1 MSKTK
6 IWLTAAVL
14 LILIG
19 CLILCCVSVEAE
31 GDFMKKKYE
40 TNRYEIYENDWDIS
54 VLAGTAD
61 VKFVLS
67 EDGTTSVTCFE
78 ESKMKHTVAV
88 KDGALVISLVD
99 TRQWYDHINFGD
111 FKTPKITV
119 SLPAGEYGALL
130 VESSTGKVYTSDKLL
145 FDSMDIRLTTGNIQC
160 LSSCHGRMSLKTSTG
175 GITVNGVSADSLAL
189 SVTTG
194 EVSVSGAELTGDL
207 TLKAST
213 GKAEL
218 SDVTCTGLV
227 SSGSTGS
234 LVMKNVIASESF
246 SIKRSTGDVR
256 FERCD
261 AAEINVEVSTGDV
274 TGTLLS
280 DKTYLASSGTGK
292 VCVPKDT
299 VGGMCRVTAST
310 GDIDLKTEN

>member
-6 IWLTAAVL
+6 IWLIAAVL

-19 CLILCCVSVEAE
+19 CLILCCVSVEAK
-31 GDFMKKKYE
+31 GDFMKKEYE
-40 TNRYEIYENDWDIS
+40 TNRYEIYENYWDIS
-54 VLAGTAD
+54 VLAETAD
-61 VKFVLS
+61 VELVLS

-78 ESKMKHTVAV
+78 ESKMKHTVEV
-88 KDGALVISLVD
+88 KKGKLVIAVVD
-99 TRQWYDHINFGD
+99 TRQWYDHISFGD

-119 SLPAGEYGALL
+119 CLPAGEYGALL
-130 VESSTGKVYTSDKLL
+130 VESSTGRVHTPDKLL
-145 FDSMDIRLTTGNIQC
+145 FDSIRIQLTTGAVQC
-160 LSSCHGRMSLKTSTG
+160 LSSCHGEMSLQTTTG
-175 GITVNGVSADSLAL
+175 GVTVNGVSADSLLL

-194 EVSVSGAELTGDL
+194 KVSVSGARLSGDV
-207 TLKAST
+207 TLKVST

-218 SDVTCTGLV
+218 SDVTCTRLA

-234 LVMKNVIASESF
+234 LVMRNVIASESF

-261 AAEINVEVSTGDV
+261 AAEITVGVSTGDV

-292 VCVPKDT
+292 VRVPENT
-299 VGGMCRVTAST
+299 VGGTCRITAST
-310 GDIDLKTEN
+310 GDIELKTEE